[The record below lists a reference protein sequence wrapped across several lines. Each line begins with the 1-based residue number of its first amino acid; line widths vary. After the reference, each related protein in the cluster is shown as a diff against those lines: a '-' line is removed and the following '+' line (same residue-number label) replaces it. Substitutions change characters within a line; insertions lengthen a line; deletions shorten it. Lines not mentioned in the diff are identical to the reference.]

1 MEINKGDTYITVR
14 GSSSCITMISVGG
27 CGRKVLQ
34 TLPVKDIRHVD
45 IDTRKNDEKTLCIN
59 SEDDIP
65 ESISKTRVLALKSS
79 DAICQTIGEGTD
91 TVLVIAGMGGLT
103 GTGAASV
110 VAQLARKMG
119 HPTIGIVST
128 PFRFE
133 GKQKISDALA
143 GVKAMESS
151 CDILLVLD
159 DNRLIDYF
167 SDLTF
172 GNAFDKAEEI
182 FSRMICAVT
191 ETTAR
196 QKTYD
201 LRTDNF
207 PKDISSWG
215 GFLPITIGRMIT

>member
-1 MEINKGDTYITVR
+1 
-14 GSSSCITMISVGG
+14 MISVGG

-34 TLPVKDIRHVD
+34 ALPVKDLRHVN

-65 ESISKTRVLALKSS
+65 ESISVTRGLALKSS

-119 HPTIGIVST
+119 HPAIGIVST

-133 GKQKISDALA
+133 GKQKSSYALE
-143 GVKAMESS
+143 GVQAMESS
-151 CDILLVLD
+151 CDSLFILD
-159 DNRLIDYF
+159 ANQLIDYF

-172 GNAFDKAEEI
+172 GNAFDKVEGILSRIICSVAEVLGKHQTKN
-182 FSRMICAVT
+182 SRECILPENLASLV
-191 ETTAR
+191 R
-196 QKTYD
+196 
-201 LRTDNF
+201 L
-207 PKDISSWG
+207 SS
-215 GFLPITIGRMIT
+215 LTH